1 MLIKRLLE
9 RNALTIAVIITIFIT
24 IVSLISIKGIHII
37 KVSNSD
43 KLGHFIAYFFLSFS
57 WLYALRNFP
66 RKKFKEHLIVFLL
79 ISYGIIIEVLQ
90 GALTSYRQA
99 DIYDIFANS
108 AGVIFALLLFGKM
121 NRIL

>member
-1 MLIKRLLE
+1 MPIKKLLE
-9 RNALTIAVIITIFIT
+9 RNALTIAIIFTIFIT
-24 IVSLISIKGIHII
+24 VVSLISIKGVHII

-43 KLGHFIAYFFLSFS
+43 KYGHFIAYFLLSFS

-66 RKKFKEHLIVFLL
+66 RKKFKEYLIVFFL

-90 GALTSYRQA
+90 GVLTSYRQA
-99 DIYDIFANS
+99 DIYDIIANS
-108 AGVIFALLLFGKM
+108 AGVLFAVILFSKI